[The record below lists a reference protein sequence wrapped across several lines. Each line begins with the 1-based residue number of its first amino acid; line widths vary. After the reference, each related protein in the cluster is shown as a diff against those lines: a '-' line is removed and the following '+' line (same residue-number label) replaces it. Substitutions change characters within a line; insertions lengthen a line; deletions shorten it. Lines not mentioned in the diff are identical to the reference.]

1 MYIHLNMNK
10 ENIKEVARR
19 AIEFIVDTIAPPS
32 PDVRRIERMTVEEF
46 ISKALQTDVREHIE
60 DIQAFLP
67 YRADVVR
74 CAIVEIKDRPNK
86 KIARLLGKVLYEFLR
101 GELEDLRAFENFTR
115 PVIIPVPI
123 TKKKKRKRGWNQC
136 ELILDGLAKVD
147 RGHIFEI
154 RNDVL
159 EKIKETDDQVGKTK
173 EERHLNVKGSFAP
186 RDRRVARGRNIIIFD
201 DIVTTGATLR
211 EAKKALI
218 DAGAR
223 RVICVA
229 LAH

>member
-1 MYIHLNMNK
+1 MNK